1 MAKRSAPK
9 RREDRLR
16 LDLSL
21 LKAAVDAAEESVLI
35 TDSAGA
41 IRYANPAFEK
51 RTGYSLVDV
60 FDKNP
65 RFLKSGRHTSSF
77 YRKLWRTILSG
88 KPWTG
93 VLTNKSREGAILHE
107 DTTITPVFDEDGEI
121 SHFVSI
127 SRDVTEKIELQQRLE
142 MTEKM
147 ASAGVLAASVAHEVN
162 NPLTLVVGFS
172 QILSEDERL
181 PQDAR
186 EMMVKV
192 LANAR
197 RAGKIVGTLLEFSR
211 KQEPQKTR
219 VSVKELFERIEPL
232 AGYDLKRESVE
243 YEFLTPCDDCVI
255 HADLNQMEQILLNLI
270 INAKQAMEESPTK
283 KLEVCCRKEPGVVA
297 ISVKDTGPGIPADKL
312 KKIFEPFYTTKP
324 VGQGT
329 GLGLSICYGIA
340 QDHDGS
346 IDVESKIGEGTRFVL
361 RIPSEAEP
369 G

>member
-1 MAKRSAPK
+1 MAKKNPAK

-21 LKAAVDAAEESVLI
+21 LKAAVDAAEESILI
-35 TDSAGA
+35 TDHDGA

-51 RTGYSLVDV
+51 RTGYSLVEV

-65 RFLKSGRHTSSF
+65 RFLKSGRHEKVF
-77 YRKLWRTILSG
+77 YRNLWETILKG

-93 VLTNKSREGAILHE
+93 VLTNKARDGSILHE
-107 DTTITPVFDEDGEI
+107 DTTITPVYDAEGVLT
-121 SHFVSI
+121 HFVAI

-181 PQDAR
+181 PPDAR
-186 EMMVKV
+186 EMMLKV
-192 LANAR
+192 LHNAQ
-197 RAGKIVGTLLEFSR
+197 RAGRIVGTLLEFGR

-232 AGYDLKRESVE
+232 AGYDLKRERIE
-243 YEFLTPCDDCVI
+243 YAFSTPCDDCVI
-255 HADLNQMEQILLNLI
+255 HADLNQMEQVLLNLI
-270 INAKQAMEESPTK
+270 INAKQAMENSPEK
-283 KLEVCCRKEPGVVA
+283 RLEVCCRRENGRVV
-297 ISVKDTGPGIPADKL
+297 ISVKDTGPGIPPDKL

-329 GLGLSICYGIA
+329 GLGLSICYAIA
-340 QDHDGS
+340 QDHGGTIEVNSEPGKGS
-346 IDVESKIGEGTRFVL
+346 EFSMF
-361 RIPSEAEP
+361 IPSEAAA